1 MNALAAWAAACFLNA
16 LWQTALVFC
25 AAFLAARLVRPAG
38 AQAEHRVW
46 VAALLLEVALP
57 FCRLHP
63 QLWWQRLLT
72 LFATANTG
80 GVTVRM
86 EAATV
91 AEASHSWLPGWMQ
104 LTLAALLLLALLG
117 AALRLGLSLSRTRAL
132 LRRAEPVVPTEE
144 LEQLLASS
152 AAALGVDRTQVRV
165 ARLANLSDQT
175 NLPNLHGPATLGV
188 RRHTL
193 LLPADLLE
201 SRSQDEQEEL
211 ATALAHEMVHIRRRD
226 FAWNLLYEVLSLP
239 IAWHPLLAL
248 TRGQLN
254 ESRELAVDA
263 EAATLLA
270 GNRSYARSLV
280 RLAARMAAHPAPRPI
295 QAMGIY
301 DSNIFERRI
310 MNLMRKTEEVSWGRR
325 SGAMAGC
332 VVLALATSYT
342 AMALQ
347 TNVNPPEE
355 TKSGPE
361 ISKFG
366 VASLGAAEAAR
377 NLVSKFAPVYPAEAK
392 KAGIQGTVTLHAVI
406 DKDGHVKDLQ
416 AVSGPA
422 ELQQPALDAVRQWVY
437 RPYLL
442 DGKPV
447 EVQTRINVIYSL
459 GGKAAE
465 KSEPQANSEKPTGD
479 ALLTP
484 PKLIK
489 SVEAIFP
496 PEAKATHQE
505 GVVEVKVK
513 IDATGHPTV
522 LGVEGP
528 ALFWNAAK
536 TAVEQYRFQPA
547 TKDGQPV
554 ETTLNIEVNFRF
566 Y

>member
-25 AAFLAARLVRPAG
+25 AAAMAARLVRPAG
-38 AQAEHRVW
+38 ARAEHRVW

-57 FCRLHP
+57 FCRMHP
-63 QLWWQRLLT
+63 ELWWRRLLA
-72 LFATANTG
+72 LFTTANTG

-91 AEASHSWLPGWMQ
+91 AEATRSWLPGWMQ
-104 LTLAALLLLALLG
+104 LALAALLLLVLLI
-117 AALRLGLSLSRTRAL
+117 AVLRLGQNLRRTRAL
-132 LRRAEPVVPTEE
+132 LRQAEPVAPTGE
-144 LEQLLASS
+144 LERLLVSC
-152 AAALGVDRTQVRV
+152 AAGLGVNPAQVRV
-165 ARLANLSDQT
+165 ARLADSS
-175 NLPNLHGPATLGV
+175 NLHGPATLGV
-188 RRHTL
+188 LRHTL

-201 SRSQDEQEEL
+201 GRSLDEQEEL
-211 ATALAHEMVHIRRRD
+211 ATALAHEMVHIRHRD
-226 FAWNLLYEVLSLP
+226 FAWNLFYEVISLP
-239 IAWHPLLAL
+239 IAWHPLLVL

-263 EAATLLA
+263 EAAPLLA

-325 SGAMAGC
+325 SAAVAGC
-332 VVLALATSYT
+332 VVLALATSYA

-361 ISKFG
+361 IANFG
-366 VASLGAAEAAR
+366 IASLGPGEAAR
-377 NLVSKFAPVYPAEAK
+377 NLVSKVTPIYPAEAK

-406 DKDGHVKDLQ
+406 SKDGKIENLHL
-416 AVSGPA
+416 VSGPA

-447 EVQTRINVIYSL
+447 EVQTKINVVYSL

-465 KSEPQANSEKPTGD
+465 KSEP
-479 ALLTP
+479 
-484 PKLIK
+484 
-489 SVEAIFP
+489 
-496 PEAKATHQE
+496 
-505 GVVEVKVK
+505 
-513 IDATGHPTV
+513 
-522 LGVEGP
+522 
-528 ALFWNAAK
+528 
-536 TAVEQYRFQPA
+536 
-547 TKDGQPV
+547 
-554 ETTLNIEVNFRF
+554 
-566 Y
+566 